1 MKYFAPFGL
10 AALLVALAYFSLTGE
25 CDHGADVHDHPVATS
40 GSESERSIPAVRVNK
55 APS

>member
-25 CDHGADVHDHPVATS
+25 CDHGADVHDHPAPTS
-40 GSESERSIPAVRVNK
+40 GTESERSLPAVRVNK